1 MAPHASTPAV
11 GPAEPVPV
19 AVLARTSTLALQDP
33 AASLRRQITSAR
45 EWLPPGFYV
54 AGYFWD
60 VESGGL
66 DLDQRGHGHY
76 EQFTSQGIPRD
87 GGLAD
92 LLDEARS
99 ASPRFAA
106 VVVED
111 IERASRDFYNSIKLE
126 RELSDQG
133 IPLFATDEPAD
144 IKGVNPTTLLIRR
157 VKQGFAEYF
166 RLQLKEKV
174 WKGLRE
180 HSEQG
185 WNIGKVP
192 YGYLAEKVT
201 HPNPS
206 KAAQGLSKTRLALDQ
221 DHAPVVEQIYTW
233 RTVDKLAVNT
243 IVRRL
248 NADLAAYPPADGAWT
263 LGGVAAMLRNPKYT
277 GYQVFGRTQHG
288 KPVPPSQWHWS
299 PAPTHPAIVSRA
311 VWDTAQEVG
320 AEHATSWG
328 DTTVP
333 HPTAKRSYLL
343 RSRIRCKICDRRM
356 VGRIKTHRGRDPKGD
371 YTYFICTHDRTN
383 PRHAAKAP
391 DHPATVSAR
400 HDLVLGEVRTG
411 LEAHAFTPGRK
422 ERLRKLLP
430 AGASEQQA
438 RTDAQ
443 TAALKARLKHIEA
456 SQDSLVHDLATL
468 PTDPAD
474 TAAVALRA
482 RIHAHFAE
490 LHHEHEQKEAQ
501 LKDLTRQAPASA
513 DIDLIDLLPM
523 LTSRLYE
530 LPQSV
535 QAELFT
541 ALDIQVLWNAP
552 MHQATFS
559 ATITDT
565 NITDINALLA
575 RGKDDP
581 ATTMPIESDKALTS
595 NNTGAA
601 LPRHPMCLKVF
612 PDAEVRPSQPHGSL
626 MHPSLGKLSTP
637 AEVTCGSRP
646 GELWGTSGPTR
657 GMQHLGR
664 WVRGADR

>member
-1 MAPHASTPAV
+1 MASSAPTPAV
-11 GPAEPVPV
+11 SGPAEPVPV

-33 AASLRRQITSAR
+33 AASLRRQITSTR

-76 EQFTSQGIPRD
+76 EQFTAQGIPRD

-92 LLDEARS
+92 LLEEARS

-192 YGYLAEKVT
+192 YGYLPEKVT

-206 KAAQGLSKTRLALDQ
+206 KAAAGMSKTRLALDP
-221 DHAPVVEQIYTW
+221 DRAPVIEQIYTW

-243 IVRRL
+243 IVGGSTPTWPPTRPLTAPGPSAGSPRCSATP
-248 NADLAAYPPADGAWT
+248 NTPGIRCSAA
-263 LGGVAAMLRNPKYT
+263 
-277 GYQVFGRTQHG
+277 
-288 KPVPPSQWHWS
+288 PSTASPSQPRQWHWS
-299 PAPTHPAIVSRA
+299 PAPTHPAIVVPGSLGQGPGSRRRARHQLGRHHRPAPHRQA
-311 VWDTAQEVG
+311 VLSAAVADAVQDLPAAHG
-320 AEHATSWG
+320 R
-328 DTTVP
+328 P
-333 HPTAKRSYLL
+333 HQNPPRPRPQRRLHLLHLHPRPHQPPPRRQSPRPSRSP
-343 RSRIRCKICDRRM
+343 S
-356 VGRIKTHRGRDPKGD
+356 P
-371 YTYFICTHDRTN
+371 
-383 PRHAAKAP
+383 
-391 DHPATVSAR
+391 PATTSSSAK
-400 HDLVLGEVRTG
+400 LRTG
-411 LEAHAFTPGRK
+411 LEAYAFTPGRK
-422 ERLRKLLP
+422 ERLREAAPRRGQRTAGPHRRPGRRAQSPAQADRDRPGQPRPRPRHAAHRPGRHRRPGP
-430 AGASEQQA
+430 AGPHPRPLH
-438 RTDAQ
+438 RTAPRTRSQRSPAQ
-443 TAALKARLKHIEA
+443 G
-456 SQDSLVHDLATL
+456 
-468 PTDPAD
+468 PDPASPGRRRHRPD
-474 TAAVALRA
+474 RP
-482 RIHAHFAE
+482 
-490 LHHEHEQKEAQ
+490 
-501 LKDLTRQAPASA
+501 APHCW
-513 DIDLIDLLPM
+513 P
-523 LTSRLYE
+523 RRFHE
-530 LPQSV
+530 LPEPI

-552 MHQATFS
+552 QHQATFF

-565 NITDINALLA
+565 NISDINALLE

-581 ATTMPIESDKALTS
+581 ATTMPAPPATALTS
-595 NNTGAA
+595 NNPGARFT
-601 LPRHPMCLKVF
+601 RHPMCRKLGPAQPDVCAGARPVCHTSPASLLSAGF
-612 PDAEVRPSQPHGSL
+612 PRFGKPFRQ
-626 MHPSLGKLSTP
+626 KLSRSLP
-637 AEVTCGSRP
+637 
-646 GELWGTSGPTR
+646 
-657 GMQHLGR
+657 
-664 WVRGADR
+664 

>member
-1 MAPHASTPAV
+1 
-11 GPAEPVPV
+11 
-19 AVLARTSTLALQDP
+19 VLARTSTLALQDP
-33 AASLRRQITSAR
+33 AASLRRQITSTR
-45 EWLPPGFYV
+45 EWLPPGFFV
-54 AGYFWD
+54 AGYYWD

-66 DLDQRGHGHY
+66 DLDQRGHGTY
-76 EQFTSQGIPRD
+76 EQFTEQGIPRD

-99 ASPRFAA
+99 ANPRFAA

-192 YGYLAEKVT
+192 YGYLPEKVT

-206 KAAQGLSKTRLALDQ
+206 KAAQGLSKTRLALDP
-221 DHAPVVEQIYTW
+221 DRTPVVEQIFVW
-233 RTVDKLAVNT
+233 RTVDKLAVNS
-243 IVRRL
+243 IVKKL
-248 NADLAAYPPADGAWT
+248 NADLAAYPPADPDGAWT

-288 KPVPPSQWHWS
+288 KPVPAGQWHWS
-299 PAPTHPAIVSRA
+299 PAATHPAIVDRA
-311 VWDTAQEVG
+311 VWNTAQAIG
-320 AEHATSWG
+320 GDHKTSWD
-328 DTTVP
+328 DTLVP

-343 RSRIRCKICDRRM
+343 RSRMRCKICQRRM
-356 VGRIKTHRGRDPKGD
+356 VGRTKTHPGRDPKGD
-371 YTYFICTHDRTN
+371 YTYFVCTHDRAN
-383 PRHAAKAP
+383 PRHVAKAP
-391 DHPATVSAR
+391 GHPLTVSAR
-400 HDLVLGEVRTG
+400 HDLVLGEVHLG
-411 LEAHAFTPGRK
+411 LEAYAFTPGRK

-430 AGASEQQA
+430 AGASEQRA
-438 RTDAQ
+438 RTDAAA
-443 TAALKARLKHIEA
+443 AALKARLKQIA
-456 SQDSLVHDLATL
+456 TAQGSLVHDLATL
-468 PTDPAD
+468 PTDPAN
-474 TAAVALRA
+474 TAAAALRA
-482 RIHAHFAE
+482 RIHAHFTD
-490 LHHEHEQKEAQ
+490 LHHEQEEKEAQ
-501 LKDLTRQAPASA
+501 LKALTRQAPADA

-523 LTSRLYE
+523 LTRRFHE
-530 LPQSV
+530 LPQSI

-541 ALDIQVLWNAP
+541 TLDIQVLWNAP
-552 MHQATFS
+552 QHQATFF

-565 NITDINALLA
+565 NTQVINALLE

-581 ATTMPIESDKALTS
+581 ATTMPTPAATALTS
-595 NNTGAA
+595 NNHGAA
-601 LPRHPMCLKVF
+601 LPRHPMLPKSVPECRGGHS
-612 PDAEVRPSQPHGSL
+612 P
-626 MHPSLGKLSTP
+626 TP
-637 AEVTCGSRP
+637 PEP
-646 GELWGTSGPTR
+646 
-657 GMQHLGR
+657 
-664 WVRGADR
+664 